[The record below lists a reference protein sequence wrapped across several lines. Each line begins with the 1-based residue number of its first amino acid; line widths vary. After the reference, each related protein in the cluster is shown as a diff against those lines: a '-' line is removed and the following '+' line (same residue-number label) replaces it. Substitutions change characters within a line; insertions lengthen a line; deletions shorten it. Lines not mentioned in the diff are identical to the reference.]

1 MTLRDKNKTQETGDK
16 KASVQDQAA
25 GDKDEKGVIYCKAKD
40 CTGSLYKWTSS
51 VDPRYCV
58 DCL

>member
-1 MTLRDKNKTQETGDK
+1 MTLKDKNKTQETGDK

-25 GDKDEKGVIYCKAKD
+25 GDKDGKGVIYCKTKD
-40 CTGSLYKWTSS
+40 CNNHLYGWTSS
-51 VDPRYCV
+51 KDPRYCV